1 MPSGLYQTS
10 LMPDCTISL
19 IAKSLTLKAGER
31 MAHCRA
37 HPLAAA
43 SSAFRVVEQVLCK
56 TSSIIVLHLGIR
68 VDPPTIS
75 TASISSTENAEENTR
90 FTI

>member
-1 MPSGLYQTS
+1 M
-10 LMPDCTISL
+10 SL

-31 MAHCRA
+31 MAHCSA

-43 SSAFRVVEQVLCK
+43 SSALSVVEQVLCN
-56 TSSIIVLHLGIR
+56 TSSIIALHFGIR

-75 TASISSTENAEENTR
+75 TASISSTVNAEEVNKL
-90 FTI
+90 